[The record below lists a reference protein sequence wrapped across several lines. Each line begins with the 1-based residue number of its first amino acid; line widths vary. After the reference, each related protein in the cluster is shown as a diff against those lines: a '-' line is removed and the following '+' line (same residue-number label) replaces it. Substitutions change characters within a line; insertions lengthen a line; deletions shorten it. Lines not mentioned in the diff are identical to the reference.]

1 MLLSRIDRVLS
12 GGAAK
17 GGRGADPASPEG
29 GQAARAEAA
38 GVIGERFET
47 IQDSLDQLGE
57 LTQQFGRFE
66 SLLTQLR
73 QPLEAEFKARRDN
86 HVEVINLRAANA
98 ELSAAI
104 AENRGDT
111 AEVRAAVHHFH
122 SAMGDLQMATIRHVF
137 DMRSVLTP
145 TQAEAFD
152 RAVVE
157 ALRADAD

>member
-1 MLLSRIDRVLS
+1 MSGLKSTLVTAILSAAI
-12 GGAAK
+12 GAAAAW
-17 GGRGADPASPEG
+17 GAMTWQAERARPADLHRIVHQQLDLSPE
-29 GQAARAEAA
+29 QTRRLDEIEAA
-38 GVIGERFET
+38 YARER
-47 IQDSLDQLGE
+47 G
-57 LTQQFGRFE
+57 
-66 SLLTQLR
+66 
-73 QPLEAEFKARRDN
+73 PLEAE
-86 HVEVINLRAANA
+86 VRAANA

-104 AENRGDT
+104 AESRGDT

-145 TQAEAFD
+145 SQAEAFD